1 MDDNYSWVKF
11 YEKLAIG
18 LGAFEKDRDTLLKWI
33 YASLSEFTNY
43 LHQPNHSKLS
53 DIDPFTVIGT
63 FNRHISVENKKR
75 IAQEFKSFLQLD
87 ELVPENFAGIPPL
100 SNENSMFF
108 GFKDGKTSQDIQ
120 NLWDIFIAATRNPG
134 RVGPL
139 FNAMTKHQYGIKF
152 NLTLALY
159 WIDPNHFFPL
169 DGPSRKVLQKIG
181 VNIKDKV
188 PSFDQYMSIVSK
200 VRVAQKAGTLY
211 GSTFPQLTRWISEQL
226 HNKS

>member
-87 ELVPENFAGIPPL
+87 VFRFQGWKNLPRYPKPL
-100 SNENSMFF
+100 GYFHRSHSQPRQGRTAFQC
-108 GFKDGKTSQDIQ
+108 DDKTPI
-120 NLWDIFIAATRNPG
+120 R
-134 RVGPL
+134 
-139 FNAMTKHQYGIKF
+139 H
-152 NLTLALY
+152 
-159 WIDPNHFFPL
+159 
-169 DGPSRKVLQKIG
+169 
-181 VNIKDKV
+181 
-188 PSFDQYMSIVSK
+188 
-200 VRVAQKAGTLY
+200 
-211 GSTFPQLTRWISEQL
+211 
-226 HNKS
+226 